1 MTRWDGLTILA
12 GLTLA
17 GGVACIYW
25 PAGVIVLGI
34 EAGLLGLLMDLKGR
48 GTGRRPR

>member
-1 MTRWDGLTILA
+1 MTRWDLLTIVA

-25 PAGVIVLGI
+25 PAGVIVLAI
-34 EAGLLGLLMDLKGR
+34 EAGLLGLLMDRKRHGN
-48 GTGRRPR
+48 RRQR

>member
-34 EAGLLGLLMDLKGR
+34 EGLVLSLLMDWKRHGNR
-48 GTGRRPR
+48 RRP